1 MAKTKYFDRILEVR
15 GARQQSRSGEL
26 LAFDFTRLGRNTWRE
41 KLVGA
46 IADALMPYLL
56 WLGRSF
62 FPVLKFNGVYWIC
75 RAEDVE
81 AVLADGA
88 TFPTPFGPEMA
99 ELSGGHAAPPVAGR
113 VDRSGEVNFS
123 LGMDGPDQARQNA
136 IIRRIVLP
144 GDTER
149 VGQYARAFALSLIA
163 GGKGRLDVVGDLSI
177 RIPTEICR
185 RYFGLGIADP
195 DSFAEWA
202 MSISALVFADP
213 YGDPTTREVAL
224 AGAQRLRRVIDIA
237 IARAREPVEEAVALG
252 PLDLAQLTLVERLV
266 ALSRLDRDL
275 GLTDEEMRAILL
287 GMVVGFVPTNG
298 VGGAKMIEEILRRP
312 RVFERACRMA
322 REDKAER
329 LEAILVEAARLN
341 PGLAPGQ
348 WRYCPAGGTIAGRE
362 IPAGATVM
370 VATMSAMRDPR
381 RWANPGSFDPERG
394 QEPGLIFGDGV
405 HECVGKYLA
414 MRIIREALLPLFA
427 LPGLRVAPGPE
438 GRMQRVG
445 YFTRRLDMV
454 YDGPASSQ
462 CQIIIAIPVADTGK
476 VEDIR
481 KALRDMGNPAS
492 PKAAAA
498 LDDTGIVHFSSCSL
512 INAGTSEA
520 PAFRLLIELNV
531 DGQRDAAIHRYAIAM
546 GRWIRPIVTLAL
558 GEAPRSLEAALR
570 RHALDL
576 HFWPWGSTGLH
587 FSGTGEFSVA
597 DIDRQQALHEYVRD
611 RIAANLASDVNG
623 LGGRAL
629 QVLAEVRRAIQDAA
643 WANPEEAGLLQ
654 LDAMLVAP
662 TRGELAF
669 ARRRPD
675 RSFWAPFMD
684 IWTGGVKRKVVT
696 VGLATWGVA
705 LVLCY
710 HALRQGTWLSLPAF
724 GYGIWA
730 LDDSLNRFAL
740 GAALATLLHGCLL
753 LLLAAAVGILFWAA
767 VLVGLVVFY
776 RRAER
781 LEVPDDETPDRAH
794 LQEIAEREDS
804 PGHAQN
810 HIIAVTPLKRG
821 LARRLSLAFA
831 LWGIR
836 QSLLWFRT
844 GFVVTMGTIHYAR
857 WFRVPG
863 TDTLVFQSNYDGSWE
878 SYLEDFIT
886 RAHQGQ
892 TAAWSNGVGFP
903 SSEWLINKGAHD
915 GDRFKRWV
923 RRQQVP
929 TDFWYSRHRRLT
941 TLEIRRNALVQDG
954 LARANTDTAARA
966 WLDLLGSAP
975 RQEYELESDEIQSIL
990 FRGLK
995 RAYFSACIP
1004 LRLPPDSRKHEW
1016 LDAVREDLSFG
1027 AYPHGDRALYLALSS
1042 TGIARFDSAQSDTAL
1057 GVDMLR
1063 DFPNAFVGGM
1073 GMRSKI
1079 LRDPEPGQHERQWC
1093 DTALEPEAHVAD
1105 AVLLVYAPDR
1115 AALDQEIGRHR
1126 AALEERGGAVVHGV
1140 IRTLMLDGEG
1150 TVLDG
1155 TPRAR
1160 NAPRAVSH
1168 EHFGFRDGISQ
1179 PVIRG
1184 TEQFTPG
1191 FNRHDLVEPGEFVLG
1206 YRNNQGYFPP
1216 AITVPAAT
1224 DQGESLPILA
1234 QSTAFGHPDFAGR
1247 DDLLATRDFGRNGSF
1262 LVIRQ
1267 LGQDVAGFRR
1277 FADGKAEEL
1286 VDHYGETELR
1296 GIVGE
1301 HVHGDWVAAKM
1312 MGRWRDG
1319 RPLVGNP
1326 RLENEFNDQKPND
1339 NFLYGRDDPRGHQ
1352 CPLGAHIRRTNPRDS
1367 LEPDDPLEQTIANRH
1382 RLLRRGRSYVFDPAV
1397 SDYVSTHASSADV
1410 RRGMLFMCLCGD
1422 LERQF
1427 EFVQQSWVTLP
1438 SFHGL
1443 TAEPDPITT
1452 DSRLQDPRGYS
1463 IPTAAG
1469 PLALKNMQS
1478 FVEFHG
1484 GGYFFLP
1491 SRSAIDYLIN
1501 LDRPRFDET
1510 PRWKDILSALGA
1522 SQADAGG
1529 I

>member
-1 MAKTKYFDRILEVR
+1 MF
-15 GARQQSRSGEL
+15 
-26 LAFDFTRLGRNTWRE
+26 RL
-41 KLVGA
+41 
-46 IADALMPYLL
+46 
-56 WLGRSF
+56 
-62 FPVLKFNGVYWIC
+62 NGVYWVC

-99 ELSGGHAAPPVAGR
+99 ELSGGHAAPPTTGPI
-113 VDRSGEVNFS
+113 DRGDEVNFS

-136 IIRRIVLP
+136 IIRSVVLP

-149 VGQYARAFALSLIA
+149 VGRYARAFALSLIA

-202 MSISALVFADP
+202 MSVSALVFADP

-224 AGAQRLRRVIDIA
+224 AGAQRLRRIIDIA
-237 IARAREPVEEAVALG
+237 IARARRPVARAVALG
-252 PLDLAQLTLVERLV
+252 TPDLAQLTLVERLV
-266 ALSRLDRDL
+266 ALSQHDRALELQD
-275 GLTDEEMRAILL
+275 DEIRAILL

-312 RVFERACRMA
+312 EVFDLACKVARAG
-322 REDKAER
+322 KVER
-329 LEAILVEAARLN
+329 LEAILLEAARLN

-348 WRYCPAGGTIAGRE
+348 WRYCPGGATVAGRE

-370 VATMSAMRDPR
+370 VATMSAMRDRR
-381 RWANPGSFDPERG
+381 RWAHPGRFDPNRG
-394 QEPGLIFGDGV
+394 QEPGLIFGDGL

-427 LPGLRVAPGPE
+427 LPGLRVAAGPR

-445 YFTRRLDMV
+445 YFTKRLDMV
-454 YDGPASSQ
+454 YDGPASTQS
-462 CQIIIAIPVADTGK
+462 QIIIAIPVVDTGK
-476 VEDIR
+476 VTDIR
-481 KALRDMGNPAS
+481 EALRDMGNPAS
-492 PKAAAA
+492 SKVTAA
-498 LDDTGIVHFSSCSL
+498 LDATGIVHFSSCSL
-512 INAGTSEA
+512 INAGVPGA
-520 PAFRLLIELNV
+520 PEFRLLIELNV
-531 DGQRDAAIHRYAIAM
+531 DGQRDAAIHCYAVAM
-546 GRWIRPIVTLAL
+546 GRWIRPIVALAL
-558 GEAPRSLEAALR
+558 GDAPDSLEAALR

-587 FSGTGEFSVA
+587 FPGTGEFSVA
-597 DIDRQQALHEYVRD
+597 DIHRQQALHAHVCD
-611 RIAANLASDVNG
+611 KIAANLAGDADK

-629 QVLAEVRRAIQDAA
+629 QVLANVRHEIRDAA
-643 WANPEEAGLLQ
+643 WANPEDGGLLE

-662 TRGELAF
+662 TRGGLSF

-675 RSFWAPFMD
+675 HGFWAPFAD
-684 IWTGGVKRKVVT
+684 VWSGGLNHKVGTVAFATWVVT
-696 VGLATWGVA
+696 L
-705 LVLCY
+705 LLCH
-710 HALRQGTWLSLPAF
+710 HALRQGAWLSLPAL
-724 GYGIWA
+724 GHSIWG
-730 LDDSLNRFAL
+730 L
-740 GAALATLLHGCLL
+740 GAALYHGALGDAL
-753 LLLAAAVGILFWAA
+753 AAGLRGGLLALLALVLTILFWTLVLAA
-767 VLVGLVVFY
+767 LAWFY

-781 LEVPDDETPDRAH
+781 LEVPDDEAPDREH
-794 LQEIAEREDS
+794 LREIAAREDS

-821 LARRLSLAFA
+821 LMRRLSLALA

-863 TDTLVFQSNYDGSWE
+863 THTLVFQSNYDGSWE

-903 SSEWLINKGAHD
+903 NSEWLINKGARD

-929 TDFWYSRHRRLT
+929 TDFWYSRYPQLT
-941 TLEIRRNALVQDG
+941 TQEIRRNALVQDG
-954 LARANTDTAARA
+954 LARAYSDTAARA
-966 WLDLLGSAP
+966 WLDLIGSAP
-975 RQEYELESDEIQSIL
+975 RQEYELESEEIQSIL

-1004 LRLPPDSRKHEW
+1004 VRLPSDGRKSDW
-1016 LDAVREDLSFG
+1016 LMHVREHLSFG
-1027 AYPHGDRALYLALSS
+1027 AYPKLDGALYLALSP
-1042 TGIARFDSAQSDTAL
+1042 TGIARFDSPQGDAAL

-1063 DFPNAFVGGM
+1063 DFPSAFAGGM
-1073 GMRSKI
+1073 SARSKI
-1079 LRDPEPGQHERQWC
+1079 LRDPDPEAHGWRWRDAAP
-1093 DTALEPEAHVAD
+1093 EPEANVAD
-1105 AVLLVYAPDR
+1105 AVLLIYAPNC
-1115 AALDQEIGRHR
+1115 AALDQEISNHC
-1126 AALEERGGAVVHGV
+1126 AALEEHGGAVVHGV
-1140 IRTLMLDGEG
+1140 IRTLLLDEEG
-1150 TVLDG
+1150 TVIDG
-1155 TPRAR
+1155 TPRGR
-1160 NAPRAVSH
+1160 NAPKAVSH

-1191 FNRHDLVEPGEFVLG
+1191 FDRHDLVEPGEFVLG

-1224 DQGESLPILA
+1224 DLGESLPILA

-1277 FADGKAEEL
+1277 FADGKAGEL
-1286 VDHYGETELR
+1286 VAHYGEKELR
-1296 GIVGE
+1296 ATVGE
-1301 HVHGDWVAAKM
+1301 HVDGDWVAAKM

-1319 RPLVGNP
+1319 RPLIGNP
-1326 RLENEFNDQKPND
+1326 RRANEFNDQKPNND
-1339 NFLYGRDDPRGHQ
+1339 FLYGRDDPRGHQ

-1367 LEPDDPLEQTIANRH
+1367 LEPDDPLEQTISNRH
-1382 RLLRRGRSYVFDPAV
+1382 RMLRRGRSYVFDPAI
-1397 SDYVSTHASSADV
+1397 SDYVSEHAPEADV
-1410 RRGMLFMCLCGD
+1410 QRGMLFMCLCGD

-1427 EFVQQSWVTLP
+1427 EFVQQSWATLP

-1443 TAEPDPITT
+1443 TGEPDPITT
-1452 DSRLQDPRGYS
+1452 DARLCEPRGYS

-1469 PLALKNMQS
+1469 PLALKEMQT

-1484 GGYFFLP
+1484 GGYFFVP

-1501 LDRPRFDET
+1501 LDGPRFNET
-1510 PRWKDILSALGA
+1510 RRWKDVLQALGA
-1522 SQADAGG
+1522 SQADAGST
-1529 I
+1529 